1 MGVMITGVVLLVLV
15 LGLFYLKDRLELQWL
30 RRLAY
35 HEVTMRVVVIA
46 VALMFFGVVLAVS
59 DLIR

>member
-1 MGVMITGVVLLVLV
+1 MGVLITGVLLLVAV
-15 LGLFYLKDRLELQWL
+15 LGLFYLKDRLEQQWL

-46 VALMFFGVVLAVS
+46 VALIFFGAVIAIGG
-59 DLIR
+59 LFG

>member
-1 MGVMITGVVLLVLV
+1 MGVLITGVLLLVAV
-15 LGLFYLKDRLELQWL
+15 LGLFYLKDRLEQQWL

-46 VALMFFGVVLAVS
+46 VALIFFGAVIAIG
-59 DLIR
+59 DLFG